1 MPHVIGKGR
10 YGRETYPGR
19 SGGFVLGSLV
29 RLYAGNAGA
38 SAPEVEYAAKIPE
51 MDWIVGFAQAGI
63 LAEGGVAVAPG
74 GYPIGRFSAKRV
86 LTGAGPAVGDNPIQ
100 YNLMQSVNNGVVWT
114 TLGPTI
120 LFNPDEIDTKIVSV
134 GLTAPSGA
142 LLAVRGTY
150 PTNYDPTTRSE
161 FVYFVIEV
169 MSAG

>member
-1 MPHVIGKGR
+1 MYVIGRGR
-10 YGRETYPGR
+10 TAREAYPGR
-19 SGGFVLGSLV
+19 SGGFVLGELV
-29 RLYAGNAGA
+29 RLYAGGA
-38 SAPEVEYAAKIPE
+38 QASVPETELAAKIPE
-51 MDWIVGFAQAGI
+51 LDWAVGFTQAVI
-63 LAEGGVAVAPG
+63 LPESGVAVIPG

-100 YNLMQSVNNGVVWT
+100 YNLMQSIDNGLNWT

-134 GLTAPSGA
+134 SLTAPSEA

-150 PTNYDPTTRSE
+150 PTNYDPTTRLE
-161 FVYFVIEV
+161 FIWFVIEV